1 MMIVVFLRSV
11 VFECIRFTLTVFF
24 SFVALLTFPFKPLT
38 RYRIISIWARLV
50 TWSASFICG
59 IGYRVIGRE
68 NLPHEASIILAKHQS
83 AWETLAFQSIFPP
96 QVFVVKRSLLKI
108 PFFGWGLAMTSPIA
122 IDRAAGVRALRQTLE
137 QGRDRLGAGWWVTMF
152 PEGTRIR
159 VGERGRYH
167 VGGAWLA
174 AKSDAKIVPVAHNA
188 GTLWGRDAFMKY
200 PGTIT
205 VSVGPVIDPKGQKPE
220 QLNKRVENWIE
231 QEVARLGSARVS

>member
-1 MMIVVFLRSV
+1 MIIVFLRSV
-11 VFECIRFTLTVFF
+11 VFECIRFALTIFF
-24 SFVALLTFPFKPLT
+24 SFIALLTFPFKPLT

-68 NLPHEASIILAKHQS
+68 NLPHEPSIILAKHQS

-122 IDRAAGVRALRQTLE
+122 IDRDAGVRALRQTLE

-159 VGERGRYH
+159 AGERGRYH

-231 QEVARLGSARVS
+231 QEVARLGSARTS